1 MQQRRK
7 TAPGHLQS
15 QRVEGFIIM
24 KKETRDAGAPGGAPE
39 EKTEFSL
46 IPHATLETLY
56 VNLLKGRVLES
67 RLRRQGT
74 RDEGWDAVK
83 AASPAVLADLCKDD
97 LVASAD
103 EIPMARVLR
112 GEKASAVVQQREP
125 REEEEKLLLHAV
137 GTALASHTKKDGKLV
152 TILWRDPTLP
162 IWQDALEMVRAHT
175 LPVIL
180 VSPESEPVKDKRDL
194 TPGTEL
200 PRIVVDGY
208 DAVAVYRVAHEAIDR
223 ARRNRG
229 ATLIECAT
237 FRVHGQRGRHGDAV
251 ANMERY
257 LRGKEMLRRGMRRE
271 IEQEFVGELRPQL
284 RTARQRA

>member
-1 MQQRRK
+1 
-7 TAPGHLQS
+7 
-15 QRVEGFIIM
+15 M

-125 REEEEKLLLHAV
+125 REEEEKLLMHAV

-162 IWQDALEMVRAHT
+162 IWQDALEMARAHT

-180 VSPESEPVKDKRDL
+180 VSPESEPVNDKRDL